1 MKGRDT
7 FLEMLER
14 WLTSYLPD
22 EEGKRANTIK
32 SYRDTWRLLM
42 FFLYDVKNIDSDK
55 VGFSTLT
62 YETLAQFLKW
72 VEGDRKCS
80 ISTRNSRLAA
90 ITKFSKY
97 AQNRDFDAAVCFRQ
111 ACARLPY
118 KKAVDA
124 KERAYFTQE
133 EVAVLLALPEPKDKM
148 GYRDHVLLST
158 MYASGMRADETCSVT
173 VGDISFLNDGT
184 SSLLIHGK
192 GGKARRIRLSEK
204 PSGMLKK
211 YLAYRRISNQHDR
224 HIFSTQRN
232 ERISISCIE
241 EIFAKYVKRARA
253 EHPDLFREPTYTPHS
268 MRHTTAVHMLE
279 AGVPLPVIKQF
290 LGHSNLSTTEIYA
303 KMSQST
309 VNERLK
315 DWDRSYW
322 HEQCLD
328 ASLPESSNDR
338 NSNIPDFLK

>member
-1 MKGRDT
+1 M
-7 FLEMLER
+7 
-14 WLTSYLPD
+14 
-22 EEGKRANTIK
+22 
-32 SYRDTWRLLM
+32 RL
-42 FFLYDVKNIDSDK
+42 V
-55 VGFSTLT
+55 
-62 YETLAQFLKW
+62 A
-72 VEGDRKCS
+72 
-80 ISTRNSRLAA
+80 TRICRPTPS
-90 ITKFSKY
+90 
-97 AQNRDFDAAVCFRQ
+97 
-111 ACARLPY
+111 
-118 KKAVDA
+118 
-124 KERAYFTQE
+124 
-133 EVAVLLALPEPKDKM
+133 PKDKM

-158 MYASGMRADETCSVT
+158 MYASGMRADEACSVT

-211 YLAYRRISNQHDR
+211 YLAYRRISNQHER

-232 ERISISCIE
+232 ERISVSCIE
-241 EIFAKYVKRARA
+241 EIYAKYVERARA
-253 EHPDLFREPTYTPHS
+253 GHPGLFREPVYTPHS

-303 KMSQST
+303 KMSQPT

-315 DWDRSYW
+315 DWDKSYW
-322 HEQCLD
+322 HEQYLD
-328 ASLPESSNDR
+328 ASASDSNNDR